1 MEKMRENKSIYLD
14 IDANRDIGIYIVIC
28 IYQSVDPQ
36 NLMHPFSEG
45 DSYYLVKFT

>member
-14 IDANRDIGIYIVIC
+14 VDANRDIGIYVVIC

-36 NLMHPFSEG
+36 HLIHLLLRG
-45 DSYYLVKFT
+45 IHII